1 MPDPKQEAEHGEER
15 LTVGTLE
22 VPEYLTADGKNTS
35 GDDEG
40 EEEEFEDAQ
49 DRRPWMP
56 EIVYQGQAMSPVKE
70 NPKDYKHRKRVSETR
85 KIWCLNHTKQ

>member
-1 MPDPKQEAEHGEER
+1 MRATSALQYKDFTNISFSTEAEHGEER

-49 DRRPWMP
+49 DVSGKS
-56 EIVYQGQAMSPVKE
+56 EILSFELVRCG
-70 NPKDYKHRKRVSETR
+70 RVLMYLFC
-85 KIWCLNHTKQ
+85 KVNKCM